1 MMASYPE
8 SLVMFRAEQEKRRV
22 RLRSGTAFA
31 FDINGVLLH
40 SDAALPGATEILR
53 HLRDIGVLF
62 LFLTNSG
69 GAHERHRIERLSQQL
84 PFLFQRINSSNLI
97 RQSKLWSRCIEIKA
111 SWSLEVWVTLAERL
125 RKCMAFS
132 LSSQVLTS

>member
-69 GAHERHRIERLSQQL
+69 GAHERHRIERISQQL
-84 PFLFQRINSSNLI
+84 LVPFSEDQFV
-97 RQSKLWSRCIEIKA
+97 QSDTPIKA
-111 SWSLEVWVTLAERL
+111 MVE
-125 RKCMAFS
+125 M
-132 LSSQVLTS
+132 